1 MKTVKHTL
9 TSNYIKYV
17 AALLAAGPL
26 VVATQN
32 CLADGTNAAPAA
44 MEEAEETPFVTGTLA
59 LTVDTHF
66 VSYGADVWGAGQD
79 WDDPLF
85 HPMLELGFDL
95 GGGFKGILG
104 TWWDVNNNAPTSI
117 GNSIQEVDV
126 WIGASY
132 AMNKFT
138 FTALYQEW
146 MYASQTEKIVDL
158 KATYA
163 GFLNPSATFHF
174 RVDSELPNT
183 DDGLAVVL
191 GIAPGL
197 KLGENISLSFP
208 LNIAGETEGFH
219 GGDEGFSFASLGA
232 NAGIPLSF
240 ISKGNWTFNI
250 GVTYFVTSD
259 DVIPNNPE
267 DAFLT
272 GSAGVTLTF

>member
-17 AALLAAGPL
+17 ATLLAAAPIL
-26 VVATQN
+26 AATQN
-32 CLADGTNAAPAA
+32 CQAEAAAAAPVA
-44 MEEAEETPFVTGTLA
+44 EPEAPFVTGTLA

-66 VSYGADVWGAGQD
+66 VSYGADVWGAGNN

-95 GGGFKGILG
+95 GGNFKGILG

-117 GNSIQEVDV
+117 GNSIQEIDV
-126 WIGASY
+126 WAGLSY
-132 AMNKFT
+132 GMGKFT
-138 FTALYQEW
+138 FTGLYQEW

-158 KATYA
+158 KAAYA

-174 RVDSELPNT
+174 RVASDLPNT

-240 ISKGNWTFNI
+240 IPKGNWTFNI